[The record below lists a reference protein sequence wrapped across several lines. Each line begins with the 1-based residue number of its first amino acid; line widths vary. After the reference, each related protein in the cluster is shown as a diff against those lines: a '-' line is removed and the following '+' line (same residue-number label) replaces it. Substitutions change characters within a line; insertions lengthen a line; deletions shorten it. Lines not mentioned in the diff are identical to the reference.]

1 MYPMNPPPTPQRL
14 PVDRRDTKSSLC
26 CERARKPGNRW
37 AAPLALL
44 LLATTPVLAQLLS
57 NQASGTIRVDVV
69 NSKGGHARAGLSV
82 QLLGGLSGRGVG
94 MNTTNSS
101 GTAEFEGVEP
111 GNYHVRVSGD
121 GIQTAESDTVT
132 VQGTTVFESVTVVVR
147 DIEAGNPGSSSV
159 AVVDLN
165 VPKEASKE
173 YDHGN
178 EEMAHKHW
186 NKAMDHFNKA
196 IAIYPQY
203 SSAYN
208 NLAACYEKLGQKDR
222 QRDALQKAISAND
235 HCVPAMVNLAYM
247 AVDDHNLSEAVILL
261 NKATAADPNYVEAL
275 VLMARVDFMQARYD
289 DAIAAAHKVHSL
301 PHEHFAIV
309 HYTAA
314 GAYERE
320 GRLPEAIAE
329 LQLYLKEEPTGPRS
343 DAVRKAIAAFQ
354 KEPQ

>member
-1 MYPMNPPPTPQRL
+1 
-14 PVDRRDTKSSLC
+14 
-26 CERARKPGNRW
+26 
-37 AAPLALL
+37 
-44 LLATTPVLAQLLS
+44 
-57 NQASGTIRVDVV
+57 
-69 NSKGGHARAGLSV
+69 
-82 QLLGGLSGRGVG
+82 

-101 GTAEFEGVEP
+101 GTAEFEGVGP

-121 GIQTAESDTVT
+121 GIQTTESDTVT
-132 VQGTTVFESVTVVVR
+132 VQGTTVFESVTVVVHN
-147 DIEAGNPGSSSV
+147 IEVGSPGSPSV

-165 VPKEASKE
+165 VPKDAAKE

-178 EEMAHKHW
+178 EEMARKHW

-196 IAIYPQY
+196 IEIYPQY

-222 QRDALQKAISAND
+222 QREALQKAISAND

-247 AVDDHNLSEAVILL
+247 AVDDKNLPEAVNLL
-261 NKATAADPNYVEAL
+261 NKAAAADPNYVEAL

-314 GAYERE
+314 GAFERE

-343 DAVRKAIAAFQ
+343 DSVRKAIAAFQ
-354 KEPQ
+354 KESH